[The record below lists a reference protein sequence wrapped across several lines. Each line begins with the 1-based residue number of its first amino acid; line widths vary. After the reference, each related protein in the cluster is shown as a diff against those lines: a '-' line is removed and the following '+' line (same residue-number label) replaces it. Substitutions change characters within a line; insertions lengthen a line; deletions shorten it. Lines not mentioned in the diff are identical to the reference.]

1 MRGSQNEDDDYY
13 NSSSSPSASQ
23 VEGLPIA
30 SSGIRSSQ
38 MKNKKDSF
46 PYVKTNYVCLEKLG
60 ISCYC

>member
-13 NSSSSPSASQ
+13 YSSLSASQ
-23 VEGLPIA
+23 VEGLLIA

-46 PYVKTNYVCLEKLG
+46 PYVETDDVFA
-60 ISCYC
+60 